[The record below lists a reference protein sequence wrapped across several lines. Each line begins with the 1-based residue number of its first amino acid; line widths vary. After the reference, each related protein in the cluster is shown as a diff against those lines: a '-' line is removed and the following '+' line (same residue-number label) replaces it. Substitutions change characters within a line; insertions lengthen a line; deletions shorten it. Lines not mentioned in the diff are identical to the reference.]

1 MKEQLNAIYEKAV
14 ESIKN
19 AEQLKDI
26 DDIKVKILGKKGEL
40 TGILKGMG
48 KLSPEERPIIGEMA
62 NRIRA
67 DIESKMEEAKKNFAA
82 KELEHRLE
90 NERIDVTMPGKKCE
104 CGHKHPM
111 SIVIDEISD
120 IFIGMG
126 YEIVDGPEVE
136 LDYYNFE
143 ALNIPANHPAKDEQ
157 DTFYINGDILLRRRR
172 PSSFLGP
179 LPIL

>member
-1 MKEQLNAIYEKAV
+1 PHQYLPTFPTRR
-14 ESIKN
+14 SSD
-19 AEQLKDI
+19 L
-26 DDIKVKILGKKGEL
+26 
-40 TGILKGMG
+40 
-48 KLSPEERPIIGEMA
+48 IIGEMA

-120 IFIGMG
+120 IFIG
-126 YEIVDGPEVE
+126 DRKSTR
-136 LDYYNFE
+136 
-143 ALNIPANHPAKDEQ
+143 LN
-157 DTFYINGDILLRRRR
+157 
-172 PSSFLGP
+172 SSHVS
-179 LPIL
+179 IS